1 MNTNEH
7 ESNSDHELLPRRDAL
22 ATFGL
27 GALAGASM
35 LGLNTPVSAQ
45 HSSPIKS
52 STAPVSPESLGWD
65 PKINQYVL
73 PPLPYAYDS
82 LEPNIDA
89 ETMHL
94 HHDKHHKGYVDGLNK
109 SLAMLAEIRAGKRDA
124 GETKRW
130 SRELAFNGSGHMLHV
145 LFWNV
150 MGPPSAG
157 AGGQPSGS
165 SAIARQIQKD
175 FGSFK
180 AFADQFQA
188 AAASVEG
195 SGWAILVYEPL
206 SGQLMVMQSEKHQ
219 DLTMWGVIPVLPVDV
234 WEHAY
239 YLKYKNMRKDYVSA
253 FMNVINWPAVD
264 EHFKAIVAASSRAS

>member
-1 MNTNEH
+1 
-7 ESNSDHELLPRRDAL
+7 
-22 ATFGL
+22 
-27 GALAGASM
+27 
-35 LGLNTPVSAQ
+35 
-45 HSSPIKS
+45 
-52 STAPVSPESLGWD
+52 
-65 PKINQYVL
+65 
-73 PPLPYAYDS
+73 
-82 LEPNIDA
+82 
-89 ETMHL
+89 
-94 HHDKHHKGYVDGLNK
+94 
-109 SLAMLAEIRAGKRDA
+109 
-124 GETKRW
+124 
-130 SRELAFNGSGHMLHV
+130 V

-157 AGGQPSGS
+157 AGGQPSAG
-165 SAIARQIQKD
+165 SAIAQQVQQD

-206 SGQLMVMQSEKHQ
+206 SGQLMIMQAEKHQ

-264 EHFKAIVAASSRAS
+264 EHFKAIVTASTRAS